1 MNRMMTNLSGDP
13 RSTGLVRAAYEAL
26 GITPTFA

>member
-13 RSTGLVRAAYEAL
+13 RTRGLVSAVYDAIGVA
-26 GITPTFA
+26 PAFA

>member
-13 RSTGLVRAAYEAL
+13 RSRGLVSAVYEAI
-26 GITPTFA
+26 GVEPAFV